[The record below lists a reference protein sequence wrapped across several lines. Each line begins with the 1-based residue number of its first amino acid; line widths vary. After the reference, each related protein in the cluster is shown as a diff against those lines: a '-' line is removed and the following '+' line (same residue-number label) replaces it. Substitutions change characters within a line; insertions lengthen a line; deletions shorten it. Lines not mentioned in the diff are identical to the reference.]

1 MSQAPATD
9 PIIGKTLDSKYRIES
24 LMGKGGMGRVFKATH
39 TQLNKTFA
47 LKLMNFNPTDSD
59 PSRLIRFKR
68 EAEALARIN
77 HPNVVMVTDFGVTE
91 QQVPYIVMEFIEGVS
106 LRNLLDKLGKLS
118 DKQAILIAKQICAG
132 LHAAHTQGIV
142 HRDLKPENI
151 MIQQLADEEIMARV
165 LDFGIAKVL
174 QEDPANQNLT
184 GNEELL
190 GTLKYMTPEQFLG
203 SAVDARSDV
212 FGICL
217 ITYEMLAGI
226 VPPAVMSMAQ
236 PLHELRPDTSQRLSD
251 ILLRGLAQAP
261 EQRQQSALELK
272 RELENLEHS
281 NLLESISVNERS
293 LDSNSDLAV
302 RLASGSNASQIRSVT
317 INSNAVESLG
327 GKSAPNIPV
336 PMPIA
341 PASSK
346 LIPILMLMILLV
358 AGGGALAFYE
368 PLRTMVFGEKIDKF
382 PESARPPM
390 VRVRGGEF
398 MMGANI
404 TVKDPKDLRG
414 IHSPAHSAKVEDMEV
429 SRFFITNRQ
438 YYEFVKSEKGNSPT
452 SWGGKEPPPELLE
465 KPVVGVSWIEAK
477 AYCRWLS
484 SKTGQNYRLLT
495 ETEWEYIAQN
505 RNKMNIMVEN
515 LMTGKLGEWTDTE
528 VQSYPDSKYKFP
540 PDAVASTR
548 IVRGFFEKDG
558 DDAKVIPLEHYR
570 TWRTETD
577 GFPIISFRV
586 VRKPQD

>member
-1 MSQAPATD
+1 
-9 PIIGKTLDSKYRIES
+9 
-24 LMGKGGMGRVFKATH
+24 
-39 TQLNKTFA
+39 
-47 LKLMNFNPTDSD
+47 
-59 PSRLIRFKR
+59 
-68 EAEALARIN
+68 
-77 HPNVVMVTDFGVTE
+77 MVTDFGVTE
-91 QQVPYIVMEFIEGVS
+91 EQVPYIVMEFIEGVS

-118 DKQAILIAKQICAG
+118 DKQAILISKQICAG

-203 SAVDARSDV
+203 TSIDARSDV

-236 PLHELRPDTSQRLSD
+236 PLHELRPDVSPRLSD
-251 ILLRGLAQAP
+251 ILLRGLAQST

-293 LDSNSDLAV
+293 LDSNSELAI
-302 RLASGSNASQIRSVT
+302 RLSNSSNASQIRSVT
-317 INSNAVESLG
+317 INSNAIESLPS
-327 GKSAPNIPV
+327 KSFPSLPTASRSN
-336 PMPIA
+336 
-341 PASSK
+341 SSK
-346 LIPILMLMILLV
+346 LIPILLLV
-358 AGGGALAFYE
+358 IVLIVGGGLVAFYE
-368 PLRTMVFGEKIDKF
+368 PLRSMVFGPKTVVF

-398 MMGANI
+398 TMGANVA
-404 TVKDPKDLRG
+404 VKDPRDLRG
-414 IHSPAHSAKVEDMEV
+414 IHSPAHDAKVEDMEV

-438 YYEFVKSEKGNSPT
+438 YYEFVKSENARVPSG
-452 SWGGKEPPPELLE
+452 WGGKEPPPELLE
-465 KPVVGVSWIEAK
+465 KPVVAVSWIEAK

-495 ETEWEYIAQN
+495 EEEWEYIAQN

-515 LMTGKLGEWTDTE
+515 LMTSKFGEWTDSE
-528 VQSYPDSKYKFP
+528 VQGYPNSKYKFP
-540 PDAVASTR
+540 PEALASTR
-548 IVRGFFEKDG
+548 VVRGIFESDG

-570 TWRTETD
+570 TWRLEND
-577 GFPIISFRV
+577 DKASNISFRV
-586 VRKPQD
+586 VRKPQN